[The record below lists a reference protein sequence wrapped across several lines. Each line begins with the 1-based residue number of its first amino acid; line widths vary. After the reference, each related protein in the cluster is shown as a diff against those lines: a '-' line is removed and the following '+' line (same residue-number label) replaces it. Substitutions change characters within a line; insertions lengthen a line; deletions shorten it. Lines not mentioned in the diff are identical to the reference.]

1 MAQEDTTIKI
11 PMALYLYCVCIFGH
25 IIFHIC
31 IAFESRV
38 RRFEK
43 KKINKRYQT
52 PSLQTPITSLGTLRS
67 ILIGNFSFFWFMG
80 GIAIVER

>member
-11 PMALYLYCVCIFGH
+11 PMALYLYFICLFGH

-43 KKINKRYQT
+43 KKINRRCK
-52 PSLQTPITSLGTLRS
+52 TPITSLGTLGNIWIR
-67 ILIGNFSFFWFMG
+67 NFSFFFFMG
-80 GIAIVER
+80 GIAIAER